1 MNHRTA
7 IVVAGILA
15 AWVAAAVVGQPTKP
29 PTPPPAPI
37 PTSAPPAMGLAGCA
51 ARGCHGG
58 PTTDTAGKPLPPST
72 LNACTVWLR
81 GDRHADAFRVLL
93 SQRSKDMIRL
103 LKWDTTAESDV
114 RCLACHTSPSIAAG
128 PSTPEVARVRMDGVG
143 CDACHTSPGRSTAE
157 WVDAHKS
164 GTPADLTRCYGELG
178 MKPLN
183 STKVRADVCAGCHV
197 GAPAGDGLPVREVTH
212 DLIAAGHPRLN
223 FDYATFLAS
232 MPPHWTEK
240 GTPDPVGE
248 WFTGKV
254 TASQAGLKLVADQAT
269 RDAIWPELAAYN
281 CIACHH
287 VIPGTPGGTDWRQ
300 ARFPKGDAGKLTW
313 GGMPYPLHQLLPQ
326 DTDTDF
332 TKLLTKLNSDPAK
345 VAAAARSLDAKL
357 ATVPSPN
364 AAVVLRSLDLDKA
377 KFDWDD
383 ASQAYYALAAV
394 NRARAGRVTGDAI
407 DGKLLALRDSLR
419 LGPTGYDPD
428 AVLKLLRD
436 AAQALSRR

>member
-1 MNHRTA
+1 MNHRTP
-7 IVVAGILA
+7 ILVAGILA

-29 PTPPPAPI
+29 A
-37 PTSAPPAMGLAGCA
+37 SAPDSRRADAPPLATGLAGCA

-93 SQRSKDMIRL
+93 TQRSKDMIRL
-103 LKWDTTAESDV
+103 LKWDTTAETDV
-114 RCLACHTSPSIAAG
+114 RCLACHTTPSVAAG
-128 PSTPEVARVRMDGVG
+128 PPTPDVVRVRMDGVG
-143 CDACHTSPGRSTAE
+143 CDACHTSPGRATSE
-157 WVDAHKS
+157 WLDVHKS

-183 STKVRADVCAGCHV
+183 ATKVRAEVCAGCHV

-254 TASQAGLKLVADQAT
+254 TASQAGLRLTADQAT
-269 RDAIWPELAAYN
+269 RGHVWPELAAYN
-281 CIACHH
+281 CISCHH

-300 ARFPKGDAGKLTW
+300 DRFAKGEAGKLPW
-313 GGMPYPLHQLLPQ
+313 AGVPFPLHQLLPEG
-326 DTDTDF
+326 TDADF
-332 TKLLTKLNSDPAK
+332 AKRMTKLNADPAK
-345 VAAAARSLDAKL
+345 VAAAARTLDAKL
-357 ATVPSPN
+357 ASAPLPT
-364 AAVVLRSLDLDKA
+364 AAAVLRSLNLDAA
-377 KFDWDD
+377 KLDWDD
-383 ASQAYYALAAV
+383 ASQAYYAMAAV
-394 NRARAGRVTGDAI
+394 NRARPGRIPGDAI

-419 LGPTGYDPD
+419 KGPTGYDPA
-428 AVLKLLRD
+428 AVLKLLRQ
-436 AAQALSRR
+436 AAETMQKP